1 MINSQ
6 QAVAETLSVTMM
18 AFGQAICNEERRFG
32 QKSLEEIAREWL
44 CKAAL
49 MQRSEWI
56 AGRDSLLHYL
66 KHMNSQSALN
76 AISVL
81 TSPLSDYERN
91 SRLFKG
97 IYRQR
102 RKKPDSLYLNATK
115 DICRAYQIPIP
126 SRLEIEIHGGTK
138 GVNPEIEQFS
148 GSGIQRSWG
157 ESNE

>member
-6 QAVAETLSVTMM
+6 QEMAATLSITMI
-18 AFGQAICNEERRFG
+18 AFGQAICNEERRYG
-32 QKSLEEIAREWL
+32 PKTLEEVAREWL

-49 MQRSEWI
+49 MQKSEWQ

-66 KHMNSQSALN
+66 KHMNSRSALN

-81 TSPLSDYERN
+81 TSPLSDYERH

-102 RKKPDSLYLNATK
+102 RKKPDSLYLEASK
-115 DICRAYQIPIP
+115 DICQTYQIPIP
-126 SRLEIEIHGGTK
+126 GRVEIEIHGGTA
-138 GVNPEIEQFS
+138 GVNPVRDQFT
-148 GSGIQRSWG
+148 GSGIQRTGG
-157 ESNE
+157 EPNE